1 MKNLV
6 KIVFVI
12 VLPCLLLASTGAS
25 ADPVLDIVVGGQT
38 RQFGRDELL
47 RRPDVAHVAVANDV
61 AYGKA
66 MNYLAVPLAALLAGL
81 NLPAH
86 TVIESIALDGFAAQL
101 PPDILTN
108 TDPAKAVAWL
118 AIEG

>member
-47 RRPDVAHVAVANDV
+47 RRQMWP
-61 AYGKA
+61 
-66 MNYLAVPLAALLAGL
+66 
-81 NLPAH
+81 
-86 TVIESIALDGFAAQL
+86 TSQL
-101 PPDILTN
+101 RTMSPTARP
-108 TDPAKAVAWL
+108 
-118 AIEG
+118 